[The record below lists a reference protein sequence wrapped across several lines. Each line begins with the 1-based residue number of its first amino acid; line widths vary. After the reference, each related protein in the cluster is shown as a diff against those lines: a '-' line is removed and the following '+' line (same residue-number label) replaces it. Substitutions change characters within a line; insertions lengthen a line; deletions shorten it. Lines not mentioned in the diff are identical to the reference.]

1 MEIRLTTLYPT
12 GISPYRW
19 RIIALLYLATTI
31 NYVDRNTLSFIMAND
46 TFRKELLGIPLQ
58 QTLSSTDH
66 KHFLVEY
73 GKVDA
78 IFKLSYAFGFLL
90 MGWFIDKVGVR
101 YGYATSIFVWVVS
114 ALLHSIITSFTGLS
128 IVRFTLGFGES
139 GNYPSAIK
147 TVSEW
152 FPSKEQSKAV
162 GIFNSGANLGI
173 IITAAVV
180 PIVLSIFGWR
190 QAFLVTSSLG
200 LLLLIGWLT
209 FYRRPPSASAAT
221 RADSADAA
229 EATMQN
235 TQKVNWLRLLKYR
248 QTWAFALGKFCT
260 DLVWFFYL
268 GFLPD
273 FFNKSG
279 HFKLDLKGLSLPFI
293 VIFLVSDMGS
303 LFFGWLSTRLMSLGW
318 SQNKARKV
326 TLLIC
331 ACCPLPVVFASLT
344 TDLSVAVLLIA
355 VAAAG
360 HQGWSTNLF
369 SLVLDLFPRKAVGS
383 VSGIGGM
390 FGAIGGVVF
399 SYNAGYIAANFG
411 YLYLFLIASFAYL
424 FALLLIQLLTRK
436 LTPAQ
441 L

>member
-1 MEIRLTTLYPT
+1 
-12 GISPYRW
+12 
-19 RIIALLYLATTI
+19 
-31 NYVDRNTLSFIMAND
+31 MAND
-46 TFRKELLGIPLQ
+46 TFRKELLGVPLH
-58 QTLSSTDH
+58 QTLSSLDH

-90 MGWFIDKVGVR
+90 MGWFIDKIGVR
-101 YGYATSIFVWVVS
+101 YGYAVSIFVWVLS
-114 ALLHSIITSFTGLS
+114 ALLHSTISSFTGLS
-128 IVRFTLGFGES
+128 IVRFILGFGES

-152 FPSKEQSKAV
+152 FPIKEQSKAV

-173 IITAAVV
+173 IITAAIV
-180 PIVLSIFGWR
+180 PLILSVFGWR
-190 QAFLVTSSLG
+190 QAFLVASSLG
-200 LLLLIGWLT
+200 LLLFIGWLM
-209 FYRRPPSASAAT
+209 FYRSPPSALAT
-221 RADSADAA
+221 TTADSIDAS
-229 EATMQN
+229 ESVMDQN
-235 TQKVNWLRLLKYR
+235 NQKVNWLQLLKYR

-279 HFKLDLKGLSLPFI
+279 NFKLDLKSLSLPFI
-293 VIFLVSDMGS
+293 VIFLVSDLGS
-303 LFFGWLSTRLMSLGW
+303 LFFGWLSTWLMGLGW

-331 ACCPLPVVFASLT
+331 ACCPLPVFFASLT
-344 TDLSVAVLLIA
+344 TNLSVAVLLIA

-390 FGAIGGVVF
+390 CGAIGGVVF

-411 YLYLFLIASFAYL
+411 YMYLFLIASFAYL

-436 LTPAQ
+436 LLPAQ